1 MDFLST
7 LKQFNAIN
15 AIQNGLPQTDISGC
29 FFHLLSNLL
38 KLIRTCWIERTLPER
53 TPFGLQLRMIA
64 ASAFV
69 PTQDLINSFDE
80 LCVSIRNQY
89 DGDAD
94 EVLNYFEHTY
104 IGCFC
109 RKTPD
114 ALLYF
119 LSSYGARLNDLLK
132 CFHEQIIKSRLGI
145 TVSKQMFHPL
155 TQRSGSF

>member
-1 MDFLST
+1 MVYHRRIYLVVSSIFYRTYWSLSERAG
-7 LKQFNAIN
+7 LKERYLNE
-15 AIQNGLPQTDISGC
+15 PQ
-29 FFHLLSNLL
+29 
-38 KLIRTCWIERTLPER
+38 
-53 TPFGLQLRMIA
+53 FGLQLRMIA
-64 ASAFV
+64 ALAFV

-145 TVSKQMFHPL
+145 IVSKQMFHPL

>member
-1 MDFLST
+1 MVYHRRIYLVVSSIFY
-7 LKQFNAIN
+7 
-15 AIQNGLPQTDISGC
+15 
-29 FFHLLSNLL
+29 
-38 KLIRTCWIERTLPER
+38 RTCWSLSELAGLKERYLNEPQ
-53 TPFGLQLRMIA
+53 FGLQLRMIA
-64 ASAFV
+64 ALAFV

-145 TVSKQMFHPL
+145 IVSKQMFHPL